1 MNSAF
6 LNSLFGLSSN
16 LAAQMFSPSV
26 PRATS
31 RSGTIAG
38 LCKPQSARIGV
49 ARFLIALIAAARISG
64 AWAQS
69 VTDTVPSISFA
80 DLELVSRE
88 VGAEHF
94 AVRFPSPVSSGIE
107 ENDTQT
113 LHVFLPTSRS
123 GPVNAVVILHYWG
136 ATDHRVEFNTA
147 LELARKGM
155 AGIVVALPYH
165 LERTP
170 PGVRSGQLAITP
182 DPDRLR
188 RTMVQA
194 ILDLKRTADWIES
207 RPEFQRGRIGI
218 TGASLGAIVATLAVG
233 VETRYTDAAFVVGGV
248 DIAGVLWKS
257 SRVVK
262 EREELR
268 RLGYTE
274 AKLRE
279 VLEPI
284 EPLRYI
290 SANSLKSA
298 YVVGAKY
305 DTVVPRESVEK
316 LIASLES
323 PYVHWLE
330 TGHYGGFL
338 IQKRVQNSVAEYFR
352 RSFAGLP
359 FETPVSLDAPTIRL
373 GITTTNESGF
383 KIGAGID
390 ILRPNRERDPFVTAF
405 FTPRSGQLIAGF
417 SVGNG
422 LSIGAVLTPK
432 RLSPGLF
439 WSIVL

>member
-1 MNSAF
+1 MIV
-6 LNSLFGLSSN
+6 
-16 LAAQMFSPSV
+16 LAAE
-26 PRATS
+26 
-31 RSGTIAG
+31 
-38 LCKPQSARIGV
+38 C
-49 ARFLIALIAAARISG
+49 AA

-69 VTDTVPSISFA
+69 VTDTVPPASFPEM
-80 DLELVSRE
+80 ELASRE

-94 AVRFPSPVSSGIE
+94 VTRFESPSKSGVP
-107 ENDTQT
+107 ENDILTV
-113 LHVFLPTSRS
+113 HAFLPSNRT
-123 GPVNAVVILHYWG
+123 GPVHAVVILHYWG

-170 PGVRSGQLAITP
+170 PGVRSGQMAITP
-182 DPDRLR
+182 DPERLK

-194 ILDLKRTADWIES
+194 ILDLKRTVDWIES
-207 RPEFQRGRIGI
+207 RSEFIRGQVGI
-218 TGASLGAIVATLAVG
+218 TGASLGAIVASLAIG
-233 VETRYTDAAFVVGGV
+233 VESRFTQAAFVVGGV

-268 RLGYTE
+268 HLGFTE
-274 AKLRE
+274 NKLRE
-279 VLEPI
+279 VLDPI

-290 SANSLKSA
+290 SANRLKAA
-298 YVVGAKY
+298 YIVGARH
-305 DTVVPRESVEK
+305 DTVVPKESIEK
-316 LIASLES
+316 LIDSLNQ

-338 IQKRVQNSVAEYFR
+338 IQKRVQNSVAEFFR
-352 RSFAGLP
+352 RSFLNEE
-359 FETPVSLDAPTIRL
+359 FEAPVSLEAPTIRL
-373 GITTTNESGF
+373 GVTTTSESGF
-383 KIGAGID
+383 QIGAGVD
-390 ILRPNRERDPFVTAF
+390 LLRPNRDRDPFVTAF
-405 FTPRSGQLIAGF
+405 FTPRSAQLILGV

-422 LSIGAVLTPK
+422 FSAGAVVTPK